1 MARATAGMLVSS
13 ESKVTVTMA
22 ALVSTCVPVT
32 PGTFSSAF
40 SIVMLHAGQVMFAAS
55 STTFSGVF
63 PVAAPANIMS
73 IRPKVHLRMDHLLE
87 KPAHVIRKQ
96 QSNRDHER
104 GQPQPTPTAVQS
116 PRIDART
123 LSATM

>member
-1 MARATAGMLVSS
+1 MCVSCFFKQKTAYEMRISDGSSDVCSSDLSVMALATAGMLVSS
-13 ESKVTVTMA
+13 ESKVTVTVA

-87 KPAHVIRKQ
+87 KPDHVIRKQ
-96 QSNRDHER
+96 Q
-104 GQPQPTPTAVQS
+104 
-116 PRIDART
+116 
-123 LSATM
+123 